1 MKQPLLLMSALMLI
15 GCQPKSEVDKCVQ
28 EFLEM
33 NEPYSSADERDN
45 MEVTARFKCMKV
57 YGGENKE

>member
-1 MKQPLLLMSALMLI
+1 MSALMLI
-15 GCQPKSEVDKCVQ
+15 GCQPKSAVDKCVQ

-33 NEPYSSADERDN
+33 NEPYSSADEREN
-45 MEVTARFKCMKV
+45 MVVTARFKCMKV

>member
-1 MKQPLLLMSALMLI
+1 MIALMLI
-15 GCQPKSEVDKCVQ
+15 GCQPESEIDKCVQ

-33 NEPYSSADERDN
+33 NEPYSSAAERDN

>member
-1 MKQPLLLMSALMLI
+1 MKQPILLMIALMLI
-15 GCQPKSEVDKCVQ
+15 GCQPKSEIDKCVQ

-45 MEVTARFKCMKV
+45 MEVAARFKCMKL
-57 YGGENKE
+57 YGGKNNE

>member
-1 MKQPLLLMSALMLI
+1 MRQLQLVMIALMLI
-15 GCQPKSEVDKCVQ
+15 GCQPESEIDKCVQ

-33 NEPYSSADERDN
+33 NEPYSSAAERDD
-45 MEVTARFKCMKV
+45 MEVTARFKCMKG

>member
-45 MEVTARFKCMKV
+45 MEVAARFKCMKV

>member
-45 MEVTARFKCMKV
+45 MEVAARFKCMKL
-57 YGGENKE
+57 YGEKNKE